1 LRSPI
6 LWREVMSGVECGDC
20 GEDLTLSF
28 GDIDTSGI
36 FGSMAATVIEQHLIS
51 ATWLK
56 NRQLV
61 IPCLASI
68 FG

>member
-1 LRSPI
+1 
-6 LWREVMSGVECGDC
+6 MSGVECGDC

-56 NRQLV
+56 NGQLV
-61 IPCLASI
+61 IPCLALT
-68 FG
+68 